1 MTMWLRLKSMLVKE
15 FIQALRNPRMRFILL
30 LPPMVQLVI
39 FGYAANMDIRNIPL
53 GVYDLDNTP
62 ESREMIKQ
70 FVSSGYFRIAEWPKS
85 PLEIR
90 RLIDEGKISAA
101 LQINGEFARQLRTR
115 EGTTIQMVVD
125 GTDSNTASVI
135 LAYAQRIVAEHSR
148 QILVQRIFSLPNIPD
163 EMKRPFF
170 VKGGIEVESRAFF
183 NPNLESRNFYVPGIM
198 AFLIMLVTLLLTCM
212 AIVREWE
219 IGTMEQL
226 IVSPIRPFEL
236 ILGKTI
242 PFALIGYID
251 VLIVTFVGVFWF
263 EIPIRGSI
271 LLLLAATTIYLLSS
285 LGIGLFISTIS
296 HTQQQAMMTML
307 FFFVPAILLSGFV
320 FPIANMP
327 PIVQYLTY
335 ADPLRYFLV
344 IIRGIFLKGSGFAI
358 LWPHMLALA
367 VLGGIV
373 FTFSSLRFRKRM
385 E

>member
-1 MTMWLRLKSMLVKE
+1 MWQRLKSMLIKE
-15 FIQALRNPRMRFILL
+15 FIQAFRNPRMRIILF
-30 LPPMVQLVI
+30 LPPLVQLLI
-39 FGYAANMDIRNIPL
+39 FGYAANTDIRNISL

-62 ESREMIKQ
+62 ESRELIEH
-70 FVSSGYFRIAEWPKS
+70 FAASGYFRVMESLKS
-85 PLEIR
+85 PLETR
-90 RLIDEGKISAA
+90 RRIDEGRISAA
-101 LQINGEFARQLRTR
+101 LQINSGFARHLRTR
-115 EGTTIQMVVD
+115 EGTVVQIVVD
-125 GTDSNTASVI
+125 GTDSNTASVVM
-135 LAYAQRIVAEHSR
+135 AYAQRIVAEYSR
-148 QILVQRIFSLPNIPD
+148 EILVQRIFSLPNIPD

-170 VKGGIEVESRAFF
+170 VQGGIEVESRAFF

-198 AFLIMLVTLLLTCM
+198 AFLIMLVTLMLTCM
-212 AIVREWE
+212 AIVRERE

-242 PFALIGYID
+242 PFGIIGYID

-263 EIPIRGSI
+263 EVPIRGSI

-296 HTQQQAMMTML
+296 HTQQQAMMTMF

-358 LWPHMLALA
+358 LWPQMLALA
-367 VLGGIV
+367 ILGGIV

>member
-1 MTMWLRLKSMLVKE
+1 MWQRLKSMLIKE
-15 FIQALRNPRMRFILL
+15 FIQAFRNPRMRIILF
-30 LPPMVQLVI
+30 LPPLVQLLI
-39 FGYAANMDIRNIPL
+39 FGYAANTDIRNISL
-53 GVYDLDNTP
+53 GVYDLDKTP
-62 ESREMIKQ
+62 ESREMIEH
-70 FVSSGYFRIAEWPKS
+70 FASSGYFRVLESPQS

-101 LQINGEFARQLRTR
+101 LQINAGFARQLRTR
-115 EGTTIQMVVD
+115 QGTTVQMIVD
-125 GTDSNTASVI
+125 GTDSNTASVVT
-135 LAYAQRIVAEHSR
+135 AYAQTIVAEYSR
-148 QILVQRIFSLPNIPD
+148 QILAQRIFSLPNIPD

-212 AIVREWE
+212 AIVRERE

-242 PFALIGYID
+242 PFAIIGYID
-251 VLIVTFVGVFWF
+251 VLIVTLVGVFWF
-263 EIPIRGSI
+263 EVPIRGSV

-296 HTQQQAMMTML
+296 HTQQQAMMTMF

-327 PIVQYLTY
+327 TIVQYLTY
-335 ADPLRYFLV
+335 ANPLRYFLV
-344 IIRGIFLKGSGFAI
+344 IIRGIFLKGSGFDI
-358 LWPHMLALA
+358 LWPQMLALGI
-367 VLGGIV
+367 LGGIV

>member
-1 MTMWLRLKSMLVKE
+1 MWLRLRSMLIKE
-15 FIQALRNPRMRFILL
+15 FIQAFRNPRMRFILL

-39 FGYAANMDIRNIPL
+39 FGYAANMDIRNISL

-70 FVSSGYFRIAEWPKS
+70 FASSGYFRIVEWPKS

-90 RLIDEGKISAA
+90 RRIDESKISAA

-115 EGTTIQMVVD
+115 QGTTVQMIVD
-125 GTDSNTASVI
+125 GTDSNIASVV

-170 VKGGIEVESRAFF
+170 LKGGIDVQSRAFF

-212 AIVREWE
+212 AIVRERE

-327 PIVQYLTY
+327 PLVQYLTY
-335 ADPLRYFLV
+335 ADPLRYFLI
-344 IIRGIFLKGSGFAI
+344 IIRGIFLKGSGFDI
-358 LWPHMLALA
+358 LWPQMVALA
-367 VLGGIV
+367 ILGGIV

>member
-1 MTMWLRLKSMLVKE
+1 MWQRLKSMLIKE
-15 FIQALRNPRMRFILL
+15 FIQVFRNPRMRIILF
-30 LPPMVQLVI
+30 LPPLVQLLV
-39 FGYAANMDIRNIPL
+39 FGYAANTDIRNISL
-53 GVYDLDNTP
+53 GVYDLDHTP
-62 ESREMIKQ
+62 ESREMTEH
-70 FVSSGYFRIAEWPKS
+70 FASSGYFRIVEKPKS
-85 PLEIR
+85 PLEMR
-90 RLIDEGKISAA
+90 RRIDEGRISAA
-101 LQINGEFARQLRTR
+101 LQINSGFARQLRTR
-115 EGTTIQMVVD
+115 QGTMVQIVVD
-125 GTDSNTASVI
+125 GTDSNTASVVM
-135 LAYAQRIVAEHSR
+135 AYAQRIVAEYSR
-148 QILVQRIFSLPNIPD
+148 QVLVQRIFSLPNIPD

-212 AIVREWE
+212 AIVRERE

-242 PFALIGYID
+242 PFAIIGYID
-251 VLIVTFVGVFWF
+251 VLIVTLVGVFWF
-263 EIPIRGSI
+263 EVPIRGSI

-296 HTQQQAMMTML
+296 HTQQQAMMTMF

-335 ADPLRYFLV
+335 ANPLRYFLV
-344 IIRGIFLKGSGFAI
+344 IIRGIFLKGSGFDI
-358 LWPHMLALA
+358 LWPQMLALA

>member
-1 MTMWLRLKSMLVKE
+1 MWQRLKSMLIKE
-15 FIQALRNPRMRFILL
+15 FIQVFRNPRMRIILF
-30 LPPMVQLVI
+30 LPPIFQLLI
-39 FGYAANMDIRNIPL
+39 FGYAANTDIRNISL

-62 ESREMIKQ
+62 ESRELIGL
-70 FVSSGYFRIAEWPKS
+70 FSSSGYFRVGESLKS

-90 RLIDEGKISAA
+90 RRMDAGRISAV
-101 LQINGEFARQLRTR
+101 LQINGSFARQMRTR
-115 EGTTIQMVVD
+115 QGTSVQIVVD
-125 GTDSNTASVI
+125 GTDSNTASVVV
-135 LAYAQRIVAEHSR
+135 AYSQRIVAEYSR

-170 VKGGIEVESRAFF
+170 VNGGIEVESRAFF

-198 AFLIMLVTLLLTCM
+198 AFLIMHVTLLLTCM
-212 AIVREWE
+212 AIVRERE

-242 PFALIGYID
+242 PFAIIGYID
-251 VLIVTFVGVFWF
+251 VLIVTLVGVFWF
-263 EIPIRGSI
+263 EVPIRGSI

-296 HTQQQAMMTML
+296 QTQQQAMMTM
-307 FFFVPAILLSGFV
+307 FFFFMPAILFSGFV

-344 IIRGIFLKGSGFAI
+344 IIRGIFLKGSGFDI
-358 LWPHMLALA
+358 LWPQMLALA

>member
-1 MTMWLRLKSMLVKE
+1 MWQRLKSMLIKE
-15 FIQALRNPRMRFILL
+15 FIQAFRNPRMRIILF
-30 LPPMVQLVI
+30 LPPLVQLLV
-39 FGYAANMDIRNIPL
+39 FGYAANTDIRNISL

-62 ESREMIKQ
+62 ESREMSEH
-70 FVSSGYFRIAEWPKS
+70 FASSGYFRIVEKPKS

-90 RLIDEGKISAA
+90 RRIDEGKISAA
-101 LQINGEFARQLRTR
+101 LQINGGFARQLRTR
-115 EGTTIQMVVD
+115 QGTMVQIVVD
-125 GTDSNTASVI
+125 GTDSNTASVVM
-135 LAYAQRIVAEHSR
+135 AYAQRIVAEYSR
-148 QILVQRIFSLPNIPD
+148 QVLVQRIFSLPNIPD

-212 AIVREWE
+212 AIVRERE

-242 PFALIGYID
+242 PFAIIGYID
-251 VLIVTFVGVFWF
+251 VLIVTLVGVFWF
-263 EIPIRGSI
+263 EVPIRGSI

-296 HTQQQAMMTML
+296 HTQQQAMMTMF

-335 ADPLRYFLV
+335 ANPLRYFLV
-344 IIRGIFLKGSGFAI
+344 IIRGIFLKGSGFDI
-358 LWPHMLALA
+358 LWPQMLALA

>member
-1 MTMWLRLKSMLVKE
+1 MWQRLKSMLIKE
-15 FIQALRNPRMRFILL
+15 FIQAFRNPRMRVVLF
-30 LPPMVQLVI
+30 LPPLVQLLI
-39 FGYAANMDIRNIPL
+39 FGYAANTDIRNISL

-62 ESREMIKQ
+62 ESREMIEH
-70 FVSSGYFRIAEWPKS
+70 FASSGYFRIVERPQAPQD
-85 PLEIR
+85 IR
-90 RLIDEGKISAA
+90 RLIDGGKISAA
-101 LQINGEFARQLRTR
+101 LQINGGFARQLRTR
-115 EGTTIQMVVD
+115 QGTMVQIVVD
-125 GTDSNTASVI
+125 GTDSNTASVVM
-135 LAYAQRIVAEHSR
+135 AYAQRIVAEYSR
-148 QILVQRIFSLPNIPD
+148 QVLVQRIFSLPNIPD

-212 AIVREWE
+212 AIVRERE

-242 PFALIGYID
+242 PFAIIGYID
-251 VLIVTFVGVFWF
+251 VLIVTLVGVFWF
-263 EIPIRGSI
+263 EVPIRGSI

-296 HTQQQAMMTML
+296 HTQQQAMMTMF

-335 ADPLRYFLV
+335 ANPLRYFLV
-344 IIRGIFLKGSGFAI
+344 IIRGIFLKGSGFDI
-358 LWPHMLALA
+358 LWPQMLALA

>member
-1 MTMWLRLKSMLVKE
+1 MWQRLKSMLIKE
-15 FIQALRNPRMRFILL
+15 FIQAFRNPRMRIILF
-30 LPPMVQLVI
+30 LPPMVQLLI
-39 FGYAANMDIRNIPL
+39 FGYAANTDIRNISL

-62 ESREMIKQ
+62 ESREMIER
-70 FVSSGYFRIAEWPKS
+70 FASSGYFRVVESLKS

-90 RLIDEGKISAA
+90 RRIDEGRISAA
-101 LQINGEFARQLRTR
+101 LQINGEFARQMRTR
-115 EGTTIQMVVD
+115 EGTMVQIVVD
-125 GTDSNTASVI
+125 GTDSNTASVVM
-135 LAYAQRIVAEHSR
+135 AYAQRIVAEYSR
-148 QILVQRIFSLPNIPD
+148 QVLVQRIFSLPNIPD

-170 VKGGIEVESRAFF
+170 VKGGIDVESRAFF

-212 AIVREWE
+212 AIVRERE

-242 PFALIGYID
+242 PFAIIGYID
-251 VLIVTFVGVFWF
+251 VLIVTLVGVFWF
-263 EIPIRGSI
+263 EVPIRGSI

-296 HTQQQAMMTML
+296 HTQQQAMMTMF

-344 IIRGIFLKGSGFAI
+344 IIRGIFLKGNGFDI
-358 LWPHMLALA
+358 LWPQMAALA

>member
-1 MTMWLRLKSMLVKE
+1 MWQRLKSMLIKE
-15 FIQALRNPRMRFILL
+15 FIQAFRNPRMRLVLF
-30 LPPMVQLVI
+30 LPPLVQLLI
-39 FGYAANMDIRNIPL
+39 FGYAANTDIRNISL

-62 ESREMIKQ
+62 ESREMTEH
-70 FVSSGYFRIAEWPKS
+70 FASSGYFRIVERPKS

-90 RLIDEGKISAA
+90 RRIDEGKISAA
-101 LQINGEFARQLRTR
+101 LQINGGFARQLRTR
-115 EGTTIQMVVD
+115 QGTTVQVIVD
-125 GTDSNTASVI
+125 GTDSNTASVVM
-135 LAYAQRIVAEHSR
+135 AYAQRIVAEYSR

-212 AIVREWE
+212 AIVRERE

-242 PFALIGYID
+242 PFAIIGYID
-251 VLIVTFVGVFWF
+251 VLIVTLVGVFWF
-263 EIPIRGSI
+263 EVPIRGSI

-296 HTQQQAMMTML
+296 HTQQQAMMTMF

-335 ADPLRYFLV
+335 ANPLRYFLV
-344 IIRGIFLKGSGFAI
+344 IIRGIFLKGSGFDI
-358 LWPHMLALA
+358 LWPQMLALA
-367 VLGGIV
+367 ILGGIV

>member
-1 MTMWLRLKSMLVKE
+1 MWQRLKSMLIKE
-15 FIQALRNPRMRFILL
+15 FIQAFRNPRMRLVLF
-30 LPPMVQLVI
+30 LPPLVQLLI
-39 FGYAANMDIRNIPL
+39 FGYAANTDIRNISL

-62 ESREMIKQ
+62 ESREMTEH
-70 FVSSGYFRIAEWPKS
+70 FASSGYFRIVERPKS

-90 RLIDEGKISAA
+90 RRIDEGKISAA
-101 LQINGEFARQLRTR
+101 LQINGGFARQLRTR
-115 EGTTIQMVVD
+115 QGTMVQIVVD
-125 GTDSNTASVI
+125 GTDSNTASVVM
-135 LAYAQRIVAEHSR
+135 AYAQRIVAEYSR

-212 AIVREWE
+212 AIVRERE

-242 PFALIGYID
+242 PFAIIGYID
-251 VLIVTFVGVFWF
+251 VLIVTLVGVFWF
-263 EIPIRGSI
+263 EVPIRGSI

-296 HTQQQAMMTML
+296 HTQQQAMMTMF

-335 ADPLRYFLV
+335 ANPLRYFLV
-344 IIRGIFLKGSGFAI
+344 IIRGIFLKGSGFDI
-358 LWPHMLALA
+358 LWPQMFALA
-367 VLGGIV
+367 ILGGIV

>member
-1 MTMWLRLKSMLVKE
+1 MTMWQRLKSMLVKE
-15 FIQALRNPRMRFILL
+15 FIQAFRNPRMRMILF
-30 LPPMVQLVI
+30 LPPMVQLLI
-39 FGYAANMDIRNIPL
+39 FGYAANTDIRNISL

-62 ESREMIKQ
+62 ESRELIEL
-70 FVSSGYFRIAEWPKS
+70 FASSGYFRVVESLKS

-90 RLIDEGKISAA
+90 RRMDAGRISAV
-101 LQINGEFARQLRTR
+101 LQINGSFARQMRTR
-115 EGTTIQMVVD
+115 QGTSVQIVVD
-125 GTDSNTASVI
+125 GTDSNTASVVV
-135 LAYAQRIVAEHSR
+135 AYSQRIVAEYSR

-170 VKGGIEVESRAFF
+170 VKGGIGVELRAFF

-212 AIVREWE
+212 AIVRERE

-242 PFALIGYID
+242 PFAIIGYID
-251 VLIVTFVGVFWF
+251 VLIVTLVGVFWF
-263 EIPIRGSI
+263 EVPIRGSI

-285 LGIGLFISTIS
+285 LGIGLFISTIYN
-296 HTQQQAMMTML
+296 TQQQAMMTM
-307 FFFVPAILLSGFV
+307 FFFFMPAILFSGFV

-344 IIRGIFLKGSGFAI
+344 IIRGIFLKGSGFDI
-358 LWPHMLALA
+358 LWPQMLALA

>member
-1 MTMWLRLKSMLVKE
+1 MWLRLKSMLIKE

-39 FGYAANMDIRNIPL
+39 FGYAANMDIRNISL

-70 FVSSGYFRIAEWPKS
+70 FASSGYFRVAEWPKS

-90 RLIDEGKISAA
+90 RRIDEGKISAA

-115 EGTTIQMVVD
+115 QGATLQMVVD
-125 GTDSNTASVI
+125 GTDSNTASVVM
-135 LAYAQRIVAEHSR
+135 AYAQRIVAEHSR

-170 VKGGIEVESRAFF
+170 VKGGIEVQSRAFF

-212 AIVREWE
+212 AIVRERE

-263 EIPIRGSI
+263 DVPIRGSV

-367 VLGGIV
+367 VLGGLV

>member
-1 MTMWLRLKSMLVKE
+1 MWQRLKSMLMKE
-15 FIQALRNPRMRFILL
+15 FIQAFRNPRMRLILF
-30 LPPMVQLVI
+30 LPPLVQLLV
-39 FGYAANMDIRNIPL
+39 FGYAANTDIRNISL
-53 GVYDLDNTP
+53 GVYNLDNSP
-62 ESREMIKQ
+62 ESREIIEH
-70 FVSSGYFRIAEWPKS
+70 FASSGYFRVVEVPKS

-101 LQINGEFARQLRTR
+101 LQINYGFARQLRTR
-115 EGTTIQMVVD
+115 QGTTVQMIVD
-125 GTDSNTASVI
+125 GTDSNTASVVT
-135 LAYAQRIVAEHSR
+135 AYAQTIVAEYSR

-170 VKGGIEVESRAFF
+170 VKGGIEVKSRAFF

-212 AIVREWE
+212 AIVRERE

-242 PFALIGYID
+242 PFAIIGYID
-251 VLIVTFVGVFWF
+251 VLIVTVVGVFWF
-263 EIPIRGSI
+263 EVPIRGSV

-296 HTQQQAMMTML
+296 HTQQQAMMTMF

-320 FPIANMP
+320 FPISNMP
-327 PIVQYLTY
+327 PIVQYITY
-335 ADPLRYFLV
+335 ADPLRYFLI

-358 LWPHMLALA
+358 LWPQMLSLA
-367 VLGGIV
+367 ILGGIV

>member
-1 MTMWLRLKSMLVKE
+1 MWQRLKSMLVKE
-15 FIQALRNPRMRFILL
+15 FIQAFRNPRMRIILF
-30 LPPMVQLVI
+30 LPPLVQLLV
-39 FGYAANMDIRNIPL
+39 FGYAANTDIRNISL

-62 ESREMIKQ
+62 ESREMIEH
-70 FVSSGYFRIAEWPKS
+70 FAASGYFRVVETPKS

-101 LQINGEFARQLRTR
+101 LQINGSFARQLRTR
-115 EGTTIQMVVD
+115 QGTMVQMIVD
-125 GTDSNTASVI
+125 GTDSNTASVVT
-135 LAYAQRIVAEHSR
+135 AYAQTIVAEYSR

-170 VKGGIEVESRAFF
+170 VKGGIEVKSRAFF

-212 AIVREWE
+212 AIVRERE

-242 PFALIGYID
+242 PFAIIGYID
-251 VLIVTFVGVFWF
+251 VLIVTLVGVFWF
-263 EIPIRGSI
+263 EVPIRGSI

-296 HTQQQAMMTML
+296 HTQQQAMMTM
-307 FFFVPAILLSGFV
+307 FFFFIPAILLSGFV
-320 FPIANMP
+320 FPISNMP

-344 IIRGIFLKGSGFAI
+344 IIRGIFLKGSGFDI
-358 LWPHMLALA
+358 LWPQMLALA
-367 VLGGIV
+367 ILGGIV
-373 FTFSSLRFRKRM
+373 FTFSSLRFSKRM

>member
-1 MTMWLRLKSMLVKE
+1 MWQRLKSMLIKE
-15 FIQALRNPRMRFILL
+15 FIQAFRNPRMRVVLF
-30 LPPMVQLVI
+30 LPPLVQLLI
-39 FGYAANMDIRNIPL
+39 FGYAANTDIRNISL
-53 GVYDLDNTP
+53 GVYDLDNTL
-62 ESREMIKQ
+62 ESREMIEH
-70 FVSSGYFRIAEWPKS
+70 FASSGYFRIVERPQAPQD
-85 PLEIR
+85 IR
-90 RLIDEGKISAA
+90 RLIDGGKISAA
-101 LQINGEFARQLRTR
+101 LQINGGFARQLRTR
-115 EGTTIQMVVD
+115 QGTMVQIVVD
-125 GTDSNTASVI
+125 GTDSNTASVVM
-135 LAYAQRIVAEHSR
+135 AYAQRIVAEYSR
-148 QILVQRIFSLPNIPD
+148 QVLVQRIFSLPNIPD

-212 AIVREWE
+212 AIVRERE

-242 PFALIGYID
+242 PFAIIGYID
-251 VLIVTFVGVFWF
+251 VLIVTLVGVFWF
-263 EIPIRGSI
+263 EVPIRGSI

-296 HTQQQAMMTML
+296 HTQQQAMMTMF

-335 ADPLRYFLV
+335 ANPLRYFLV
-344 IIRGIFLKGSGFAI
+344 IIRGIFLKGSGFDI
-358 LWPHMLALA
+358 LWPQMLALA